1 MGKPNKLVDIIIVFI
16 SLCLIGQIWFWPII
30 GGFVLAVNYNL
41 ILALLVLSFL
51 LKRHGYR
58 KAQIAIFFILLL
70 FLCGLLNF
78 KIEFDNSDL
87 TQTSF
92 SANIGSLSFDPVV
105 FLLLLVYG
113 LINKSA
119 IKYFVSKAFYESD
132 EEKSQKE
139 SIQTAF
145 YYEKFTNSSNEEL
158 ERCFKMYKEYPTEAQ
173 AALQRIKQERQLAYE
188 I

>member
-30 GGFVLAVNYNL
+30 GGSVLALNYNL

-51 LKRHGYR
+51 FKRHGYR
-58 KAQIAIFFILLL
+58 KVQVAIFFILLL

-78 KIEFDNSDL
+78 TIEVDNSDL

-92 SANIGSLSFDPVV
+92 SANIGSLSFDPIV
-105 FLLLLVYG
+105 FLLLLVYC
-113 LINKSA
+113 LINKGA
-119 IKYFVSKAFYESD
+119 IKYFINRAFYETE
-132 EEKSQKE
+132 EEKSDSE
-139 SIQTAF
+139 SKQTAF
-145 YYEKFTNSSNEEL
+145 YYDQFNTCTEEEL
-158 ERCFKMYKEYPTEAQ
+158 ERYFKMYKEYPIAAQ
-173 AALQRIKQERQLAYE
+173 SALKRIKQERQLAYE